1 MNHRPARLARPA
13 AAAPAPSRPG
23 TARGKA
29 SRHGRG
35 VTLVEAA
42 AVLAIVSIVV
52 GSALPGFD
60 EVRQRQHLHGL
71 AAQLETDLHLAR
83 SEAVARN
90 RTVRLSFAD
99 LGGANACYAIH
110 TGNASDCDCS
120 IGTCTGDA
128 SLLALRRLE
137 GKLPLALE
145 SNAPSLAFSP
155 HYGTVTPTA
164 TMRVQNPIGDEI
176 RLVVNITG
184 RVRSC
189 TPSAGLRSFQ
199 PAC

>member
-1 MNHRPARLARPA
+1 MNHRPARPA

-23 TARGKA
+23 SLCGKA
-29 SRHGRG
+29 PRPARG

-42 AVLAIVSIVV
+42 AVLAIVSILL

-60 EVRQRQHLHGL
+60 EARQRQHLHGL

-90 RTVRLSFAD
+90 RTVRLSFAGR
-99 LGGANACYAIH
+99 GGHACYAIH

-120 IGTCTGDA
+120 RGSCTGDA
-128 SLLALRRLE
+128 RLLALRRLE

-145 SNAPSLAFSP
+145 SNSPSLAFSP

-164 TMRVQNPIGDEI
+164 TMRMQNPIGDEI

-189 TPSAGLRSFQ
+189 TPRAGLRSFQ